1 MSMKKLA
8 KANIDGDKMKARKIA
23 KPMINKSVA
32 VKLNKKA
39 KVDIGESTGE
49 KYPLPDPK
57 DPLAIPKNLQRK
69 RPVGGPMKVIQFKIF
84 GGKNV
89 KKSFTQ
95 TFASSVEARKY
106 WLAFKNKRHAN
117 FSNDG
122 TVATF
127 PGSTD
132 SIVSNMPIDEIVAGD
147 TIPTHGLPDIFGPN
161 ERVIAMSSRPASD
174 SSPKLTPHKAIAR
187 SNGKLVALKTICSEL
202 EVDPR
207 AARMKLRKAVTNKEK
222 YPNLAASHAAN
233 ARWEWEAGSPAL
245 EEVKACIGG

>member
-1 MSMKKLA
+1 MNMEKLA
-8 KANIDGDKMKARKIA
+8 KANLDGDKMKARKIA
-23 KPMINKSVA
+23 KPIINKSVA

-39 KVDIGESTGE
+39 KIDIGESTGE

-57 DPLAIPKNLQRK
+57 DPLAIPDNLKRK
-69 RPVGGPMKVIQFKIF
+69 RPVGGPMKIIQFKIF
-84 GGKNV
+84 GGKAV
-89 KKSFTQ
+89 KKTFTQ

-122 TVATF
+122 CTATF

-147 TIPTHGLPDIFGPN
+147 SIPAHGLPDVLGPA
-161 ERVIAMSSRPASD
+161 ERVIAMSSKPTPD
-174 SSPKLTPHKAIAR
+174 SPRVTPHKAIAR

-202 EVDPR
+202 NVEPR